1 MTSFEAFCAR
11 LKVRPLSSQEA
22 QDANY
27 QVMRAR
33 AEDYLDRLR
42 SFADTDAVV
51 AVGRRDVVAAA
62 ALQATDLSAAT
73 DRMDA
78 LQSRL
83 SDELESAR
91 ADHERRLVAR
101 SDERLE
107 GMLESA
113 DSTALVYELGRAADA
128 LVELN
133 RSPGAHVEAA
143 ALRALV
149 RTGEDK
155 LAASDFKN
163 GLKSVK
169 PWPGLLKRGR
179 KNHEAR
185 TQKGQQTWQPLFV
198 ERDRI
203 KKTVDPR
210 IVAEIRDQIG
220 TALTLA
226 VAPLLAAS
234 VTPADAQAVQQ
245 RLVALGGQIAQ
256 ANAMAA
262 GGDEDARLLI
272 GQCQTRFDDSVVTR
286 AAVMSTTERATFSR
300 QLDRMQS
307 LLEQGLFGDLMG
319 LADAF
324 IREWDQSI
332 AAAEEQAVRWRDD
345 ALPRIEGRQAVC
357 RGWLLDPL
365 AGVQSPS
372 PADLQKRL
380 ETLSVVRPGGD
391 ESLAVAFQ
399 RLRAIEAAM
408 DRIAAIVAARPALDE
423 AIRATELRFPPLEQE
438 FRTAML
444 AIRVPSGAADQ
455 ISGDG
460 RSVLYGEMESIKSR
474 WKDAKK
480 RAQAAAQ
487 LDGEGIVRAM
497 QALVARAK
505 AVTRD
510 DYIKLA
516 WQDAIEQKRASFN
529 SSRDETL
536 VMLEVLLA
544 YGTDHHDAFRE
555 RIEAAHGQ
563 CRSAAHVED
572 VDRLILVVQGISREI
587 LVVKGQLMNRQVE
600 LLQECETQSDAVA
613 ASLQEFDGLVERYDQ
628 SFLTANP
635 EYKAYAETLSKS
647 YTEARGLATQH
658 DLELLEQGR
667 DSLMQLKAQIATAH
681 GGLSR
686 GADGSATVAVLEN
699 VVRQIAQC
707 RRVLTDSTFKAYQG
721 ETCAKLTKE
730 LAVIDSN
737 KTGRAFE
744 DSMKDLQSLA
754 RRARAG
760 SAAAQTAE
768 SAYKAFAVDVTAAKK
783 ELKVKQFRDQAD
795 YKAQLLKQL
804 DQCQASGKVEGQLST
819 AQAELAEVRA
829 EVARVVAE
837 PNAMQQG
844 GDLVRAV
851 KEGVAR
857 DKLEFETL
865 YRDHF
870 QRQLLPQ
877 VKAALQELGDTKQ
890 YKELVEL
897 GVSTAKTF
905 SKSKDAQLARMQ
917 LQVAIDRANDILA
930 YPGGMMLH
938 ARGQLPA
945 VNAKWHAAVVELRR
959 SLEQVG
965 TAVAAAEV
973 TAKAET
979 DKATGLVRD
988 LFLERAFDPPVRV
1001 MTDAASDASAI
1012 RRAREQGLSLVR
1024 KYRAYVQTDRRLLEL
1039 QRNPFVAP
1047 FRAITK
1053 INQALFSLERN
1064 LLISAK

>member
-1 MTSFEAFCAR
+1 MTSIEAYCAR
-11 LKVRPLSSQEA
+11 LMVRPPSSEEA

-33 AEDYLDRLR
+33 AGDFLDRLG
-42 SFADTDAVV
+42 SFAGTDAGVTN
-51 AVGRRDVVAAA
+51 GRRDFAAAA
-62 ALQATDLSAAT
+62 ALQTADLPAAT

-83 SDELESAR
+83 SDELEAAR
-91 ADHERRLVAR
+91 VDHERRLVER
-101 SDERLE
+101 NDSRLE

-113 DSTALVYELGRAADA
+113 DSTALVYELGRATDA

-155 LAASDFKN
+155 LEASDFKN
-163 GLKSVK
+163 GLRSVK
-169 PWPGLLKRGR
+169 SWSGLLKQGR
-179 KNHEAR
+179 KNHQAR
-185 TQKGQQTWQPLFV
+185 TQQGQQTWQSIFV

-203 KKTVDPR
+203 KQAVDPR
-210 IVAEIRDQIG
+210 IMAEIRGQIDA
-220 TALTLA
+220 ALTLA

-245 RLVALGGQIAQ
+245 RLVALDGQVAQ

-262 GGDEDARLLI
+262 GGDEDARQLI
-272 GQCQTRFDDSVVTR
+272 SECQTRFDGPV
-286 AAVMSTTERATFSR
+286 VMSTAERATFSR

-307 LLEQGLFGDLMG
+307 LLEQGLFGDLVG

-332 AAAEEQAVRWRDD
+332 AAAEVQAVQWRDD
-345 ALPRIEGRQAVC
+345 ALPRIEARQAVC
-357 RGWLLDPL
+357 RGWLGDPL
-365 AGVQSPS
+365 AGAQLPR

-380 ETLSVVRPGGD
+380 EALSAMRPGGD
-391 ESLAVAFQ
+391 ESLDVAFQ
-399 RLRAIEAAM
+399 RLRAIEVAM
-408 DRIAAIVAARPALDE
+408 DRIAAVVAAQPALTE
-423 AIRATELRFPPLEQE
+423 AIRTTELRFPSLEQE
-438 FRTAML
+438 FRAAML
-444 AIRVPSGAADQ
+444 AIRVPSGAAEM

-474 WKDAKK
+474 WEDAKK
-480 RAQAAAQ
+480 RAQTAAQ
-487 LDGEGIVRAM
+487 LDGDSIVSAM

-516 WQDAIEQKRASFN
+516 WQDAIEQKRVSFN
-529 SSRDETL
+529 GSRDETL
-536 VMLEVLLA
+536 VILEQLLA

-555 RIEAAHGQ
+555 RIQAADGQ
-563 CRSAAHVED
+563 CRSAKHVEE
-572 VDRLILVVQGISREI
+572 VEKLILIVQGIIREI
-587 LVVKGQLMNRQVE
+587 IVVKGQLMNRQIE

-613 ASLQEFDGLVERYDQ
+613 ASLREFQGLIERYSQ
-628 SFLTANP
+628 SFLTDNP

-647 YTEARGLATQH
+647 YAEARGLARQH

-667 DSLMQLKAQIATAH
+667 DSLIQLKAQIATAY

-707 RRVLTDSTFKAYQG
+707 RKVLAGSTFKSYQG

-730 LAVIDSN
+730 LDAIDSN

-744 DSMKDLQSLA
+744 DSMKDLQGLA

-760 SAAAQTAE
+760 SAAAKTAE
-768 SAYKAFAVDVTAAKK
+768 TAYKAFAVDVTAAKK
-783 ELKVKQFRDQAD
+783 ELRVKQFSDHAD

-804 DQCQASGKVEGQLST
+804 DQCQASGKVEGQLTT

-829 EVARVVAE
+829 EVARVVVD
-837 PNAMQQG
+837 PGAMQQG
-844 GDLVRAV
+844 GDLARSV
-851 KEGVAR
+851 KEGIAR
-857 DKLEFETL
+857 DKREFETL

-870 QRQLLPQ
+870 QQQLLPQ
-877 VKAALQELGDTKQ
+877 VKAALQEAGDTTQ
-890 YKELVEL
+890 YKELVAL
-897 GVSTAKTF
+897 GASTAKTF
-905 SKSKDAQLARMQ
+905 SKSRDAQLARMQ
-917 LQVAIDRANDILA
+917 LQVAIDRAKDILA

-965 TAVAAAEV
+965 VAVAAAEA

-1001 MTDAASDASAI
+1001 MTDAASDAAAI

-1024 KYRAYVQTDRRLLEL
+1024 QYRTYVQTDRRLLEL

-1053 INQALFSLERN
+1053 INQALFHLERN